1 MDNKQDRQF
10 YWEVKQ
16 FMGKTPNVASQEN
29 QNSPSLV
36 ENIKNVL
43 NKNELYR
50 PSSFNPSISFPNTIN
65 QAIGAMEQSKKLGA
79 SNSAE
84 HSNNI
89 YGNAFANPPK
99 NLNEDNVRWNPKE
112 HTEEENKA
120 WKIQLAAERVAREK
134 ADYEKLR
141 KYRKENPQAYREQ
154 QEKEHNAKESARQ
167 KFEASKAGNKAVNNS
182 GNNPKI
188 DDANKAAY
196 DAAKE
201 LMYQIQD
208 RDGRKKSGLPIN
220 PNAVEDAAQKAR
232 DANERAN
239 KARSDSKSADKLNQ
253 RISPVYWV
261 THADFE
267 RATGHKYDAMSAE
280 DRRLFFDLNASGK
293 SNVSPTA
300 GVGQG
305 PAYDSPGWH
314 SRSRPDNVPQFG
326 TPEARYDVVDGQIAN
341 TTPQSRAKE
350 AEEVASSESRLKA
363 EKEEVESTRRAR
375 EQAKKIVGGEL
386 AMDYFKKWADRDT
399 EELNK
404 QKRTIVE
411 PGREERGLGIMDYF
425 KKWEDRNTEELNKQ
439 KRTIV
444 EPGREERGLGI
455 DVERG
460 QFPIYPE
467 GQDDSAYKKPREA
480 PGSAVSDVVNSLIS
494 GAGKSVIEKGKDLGS
509 TMKKSL
515 MQTVPMQGQ
524 PAGGA
529 DPDMQR
535 GQFPIYPEGQDDS
548 AYKKPR
554 EAPGSAV
561 SDAQRAVTDSA
572 ANTLKDIMRSG
583 SDWMKKQ
590 SMNSPGVRYPEVGAD
605 PDIQRGQ
612 FPIYPEGQEDS
623 QYNRKREAPSDGIS
637 NIVNSLISGAGKS
650 VIEKG
655 KDLGSTMKQSLMQTV
670 PMQGQPAGGANPDIE
685 RGQFPIYPEGQSDS
699 TYARPRE
706 APGSAIS
713 DIINNLVKS
722 VGDSGKN
729 VADELERLIKLNTAQ
744 TTPNVIKDKLYGD
757 SAVGGAGFDTQEK
770 TPPNPPEEYY
780 YPNPYDP
787 SVKYDIDFG
796 DTKILPDTISTGG
809 MNQPMDLADFK
820 DEEEEKVPQSS
831 TDFVKDVVK
840 PLKDAGEEQSA
851 QEKINDILKNLGT
864 PSSKKTSKRVK
875 RKRKGTTGLAMVG
888 EGVVVPDNY
897 TVKRLPPVY
906 PEEFPPVFSGK
917 ELRKELIGNPN
928 PVPTFTGAA
937 KGVANTVL
945 NPKESAKSAVN
956 MAKQGT
962 SAIEYAAKNPI
973 PAAASIGKTGLQLAG
988 AVVLPLAA
996 GELARRGAEVATN
1009 YFGLDPANNFNEV
1022 PNLSKEIESTLDWA
1036 AMAGAGQLY
1045 ANALAGAPLT
1055 SNLATHIASGALG
1068 GALVPVA
1075 SYGGFK
1081 AGEALRDVSTPEMLG
1096 LEVTD
1101 KTGKLRP
1108 KTYAETGEDVV
1119 NYVIGD
1125 SETDKN
1131 KEWRSRR
1138 GMPNQGKP
1146 EPTVYPNVA
1155 ELQKRNK
1162 EERERQERIK
1172 RGEFI
1177 PNYSAGGPGM

>member
-16 FMGKTPNVASQEN
+16 FMGKTPNLASQEN

-36 ENIKNVL
+36 ENIRNVL

-50 PSSFNPSISFPNTIN
+50 PSSFNPSISSPNTIN

-99 NLNEDNVRWNPKE
+99 NLNEEDDWNWRE
-112 HTEEENKA
+112 HSKEENIA
-120 WKIQLAAERVAREK
+120 HGREVAAEMKKKDAART
-134 ADYEKLR
+134 KLFR
-141 KYRKENPQAYREQ
+141 ETKPELYRKQIEDRAKGEEN
-154 QEKEHNAKESARQ
+154 ARQ
-167 KFEASKAGNKAVNNS
+167 RLET
-182 GNNPKI
+182 I
-188 DDANKAAY
+188 KAAE
-196 DAAKE
+196 A
-201 LMYQIQD
+201 
-208 RDGRKKSGLPIN
+208 
-220 PNAVEDAAQKAR
+220 PNK
-232 DANERAN
+232 
-239 KARSDSKSADKLNQ
+239 

-314 SRSRPDNVPQFG
+314 SRSRPDNIPEFG
-326 TPEARYDVVDGQIAN
+326 TLGARYDVVDGQIAN
-341 TTPQSRAKE
+341 TTPQSRAKAQWDADDAAALE
-350 AEEVASSESRLKA
+350 RIDAEMAERDAEIKA
-363 EKEEVESTRRAR
+363 EAQRIVDA
-375 EQAKKIVGGEL
+375 EQKADYL
-386 AMDYFKKWADRDT
+386 DYFKKMADKKT
-399 EELNK
+399 EIN
-404 QKRTIVE
+404 
-411 PGREERGLGIMDYF
+411 PG
-425 KKWEDRNTEELNKQ
+425 
-439 KRTIV
+439 V
-444 EPGREERGLGI
+444 
-455 DVERG
+455 
-460 QFPIYPE
+460 
-467 GQDDSAYKKPREA
+467 KKPGDTQWDTQEKTPSMSWDEMEKEIKGERKREA
-480 PGSAVSDVVNSLIS
+480 PGSAISDVVNSMIS

-509 TMKKSL
+509 TLKKSL

-535 GQFPIYPEGQDDS
+535 GQFPIYPEGQSDS
-548 AYKKPR
+548 AY
-554 EAPGSAV
+554 
-561 SDAQRAVTDSA
+561 
-572 ANTLKDIMRSG
+572 
-583 SDWMKKQ
+583 
-590 SMNSPGVRYPEVGAD
+590 
-605 PDIQRGQ
+605 
-612 FPIYPEGQEDS
+612 
-623 QYNRKREAPSDGIS
+623 
-637 NIVNSLISGAGKS
+637 
-650 VIEKG
+650 EK
-655 KDLGSTMKQSLMQTV
+655 
-670 PMQGQPAGGANPDIE
+670 
-685 RGQFPIYPEGQSDS
+685 
-699 TYARPRE
+699 PRE

-729 VADELERLIKLNTAQ
+729 VANELERLIKLNAAQ

-757 SAVGGAGFDTQEK
+757 SAIGGAGFDTQEK

-796 DTKILPDTISTGG
+796 DTKILPNTVSTGG

-851 QEKINDILKNLGT
+851 QEKINDILKNIGT
-864 PSSKKTSKRVK
+864 PSSTKTSKKIK

-888 EGVVVPDNY
+888 EGVVVP
-897 TVKRLPPVY
+897 PPSFD
-906 PEEFPPVFSGK
+906 PFFSRK
-917 ELRKELIGNPN
+917 ELRTDLIGNPN
-928 PVPTFTGAA
+928 PVPTFTGIG
-937 KGVANTVL
+937 KGVANTVM
-945 NPKESAKSAVN
+945 NPVDSAKSAAN
-956 MAKQGT
+956 MAKKGV
-962 SAIEYAAKNPI
+962 SAVEYAVKNPI
-973 PAAASIGKTGLQLAG
+973 PAATTVGKTGLQIGG
-988 AVVLPLAA
+988 AIVLPYIA
-996 GELARRGAEVATN
+996 GEGARQVAELGTN
-1009 YFGLDPANNFNEV
+1009 LVGLDPATEMHEV
-1022 PNLSKEIESTLDWA
+1022 PNLSKEIESVADWS

-1045 ANALAGAPLT
+1045 MNALRGAPLLSGVGT
-1055 SNLATHIASGALG
+1055 QLAAGALG
-1068 GALVPVA
+1068 GALVPVFA
-1075 SYGGFK
+1075 HGGFK

-1096 LEVTD
+1096 LEVAD

-1119 NYVIGD
+1119 NYVNNYVIGD

-1146 EPTVYPNVA
+1146 EPTVYPTVA
-1155 ELQKRNK
+1155 ELQKRTK
-1162 EERERQERIK
+1162 EEKERKMIESGQLRRDIPSPLQSNTWDHANKSPSGPPVRAPRI
-1172 RGEFI
+1172 
-1177 PNYSAGGPGM
+1177 

>member
-16 FMGKTPNVASQEN
+16 FMGKTPNLASQEN

-36 ENIKNVL
+36 ENIRNVL

-50 PSSFNPSISFPNTIN
+50 PSSFNPSINSPNTIN

-99 NLNEDNVRWNPKE
+99 NLNEAKDDWNWRE
-112 HTEEENKA
+112 HSREENIA
-120 WKIQLAAERVAREK
+120 HGREVAAEDKKKDAART
-134 ADYEKLR
+134 KLFR
-141 KYRKENPQAYREQ
+141 ETNPELYRKQIEDRAKGEEN
-154 QEKEHNAKESARQ
+154 AR
-167 KFEASKAGNKAVNNS
+167 KRLET
-182 GNNPKI
+182 I
-188 DDANKAAY
+188 KAAE
-196 DAAKE
+196 A
-201 LMYQIQD
+201 
-208 RDGRKKSGLPIN
+208 
-220 PNAVEDAAQKAR
+220 PNK
-232 DANERAN
+232 
-239 KARSDSKSADKLNQ
+239 

-267 RATGHKYDAMSAE
+267 RATGHKYDATSAE

-305 PAYDSPGWH
+305 PAYDSTGWH

-375 EQAKKIVGGEL
+375 EQAKKIVDIDQKI
-386 AMDYFKKWADRDT
+386 DYFKKMADKKAED
-399 EELNK
+399 ENK
-404 QKRTIVE
+404 EKSARQDYIDQIGDSLRQDGSRTIAE
-411 PGREERGLGIMDYF
+411 PGREERGY
-425 KKWEDRNTEELNKQ
+425 
-439 KRTIV
+439 
-444 EPGREERGLGI
+444 GI
-455 DVERG
+455 DVEHG

-467 GQDDSAYKKPREA
+467 GQSDSAYVKPREA
-480 PGSAVSDVVNSLIS
+480 PGSAISDVINSLIS
-494 GAGKSVIEKGKDLGS
+494 GVGKSVIEKGK
-509 TMKKSL
+509 
-515 MQTVPMQGQ
+515 
-524 PAGGA
+524 
-529 DPDMQR
+529 
-535 GQFPIYPEGQDDS
+535 
-548 AYKKPR
+548 
-554 EAPGSAV
+554 
-561 SDAQRAVTDSA
+561 
-572 ANTLKDIMRSG
+572 N
-583 SDWMKKQ
+583 
-590 SMNSPGVRYPEVGAD
+590 
-605 PDIQRGQ
+605 
-612 FPIYPEGQEDS
+612 
-623 QYNRKREAPSDGIS
+623 
-637 NIVNSLISGAGKS
+637 
-650 VIEKG
+650 
-655 KDLGSTMKQSLMQTV
+655 LGSTMKQSLMQTV

-706 APGSAIS
+706 APSSAVS

-722 VGDSGKN
+722 VGDSATNLG
-729 VADELERLIKLNTAQ
+729 ADLQRYIKTNLAQ

-757 SAVGGAGFDTQEK
+757 AAFDGRAQFDTQEK
-770 TPPNPPEEYY
+770 TPSTPAYDTYWGNLPDPNIH
-780 YPNPYDP
+780 
-787 SVKYDIDFG
+787 DIDLG
-796 DTKILPDTISTGG
+796 DVKLQPEISTGG

-831 TDFVKDVVK
+831 TDFVKDIVK

-864 PSSKKTSKRVK
+864 PSSTKTSKKVK

-888 EGVVVPDNY
+888 EGVVVP
-897 TVKRLPPVY
+897 PPSFD
-906 PEEFPPVFSGK
+906 PFFSGK
-917 ELRKELIGNPN
+917 ELRTDLIGNPN
-928 PVPTFTGAA
+928 PVPTFTGIG
-937 KGVANTVL
+937 KGVANTVM
-945 NPKESAKSAVN
+945 NPIDSAKSAAN
-956 MAKQGT
+956 MAKKGV
-962 SAIEYAAKNPI
+962 SAVEYAVKNPI
-973 PAAASIGKTGLQLAG
+973 PAATTVGKTGLQIGG
-988 AVVLPLAA
+988 AIVLPYIA
-996 GELARRGAEVATN
+996 GEGARQIAELGTN
-1009 YFGLDPANNFNEV
+1009 LVGLDPATEMHEV
-1022 PNLSKEIESTLDWA
+1022 PNLSKEIESVADWS

-1045 ANALAGAPLT
+1045 MNALRGAPLLSGVGT
-1055 SNLATHIASGALG
+1055 QLASGAIG
-1068 GALVPVA
+1068 GALVPVFA
-1075 SYGGFK
+1075 YGGFK

-1146 EPTVYPNVA
+1146 EPTVYPTVA
-1155 ELQKRNK
+1155 ELQKRTK
-1162 EERERQERIK
+1162 EEKERKMIESGQLRRDIPSPLKSNTWDHANKSPSGPPVRAPRI
-1172 RGEFI
+1172 
-1177 PNYSAGGPGM
+1177 

>member
-1 MDNKQDRQF
+1 
-10 YWEVKQ
+10 
-16 FMGKTPNVASQEN
+16 MGKTPNLASQEN

-36 ENIKNVL
+36 ENIRNVL

-50 PSSFNPSISFPNTIN
+50 PSSFNPSINSPSTIN

-99 NLNEDNVRWNPKE
+99 NLNEAKDDWNWRE
-112 HTEEENKA
+112 HSREENIA
-120 WKIQLAAERVAREK
+120 HGQEVAAENKKKDAART
-134 ADYEKLR
+134 KLFR
-141 KYRKENPQAYREQ
+141 ETNPELYRKQIEDRAKGEEN
-154 QEKEHNAKESARQ
+154 
-167 KFEASKAGNKAVNNS
+167 ASKRLET
-182 GNNPKI
+182 I
-188 DDANKAAY
+188 KAAE
-196 DAAKE
+196 A
-201 LMYQIQD
+201 
-208 RDGRKKSGLPIN
+208 
-220 PNAVEDAAQKAR
+220 PNK
-232 DANERAN
+232 
-239 KARSDSKSADKLNQ
+239 

-314 SRSRPDNVPQFG
+314 SRSRPDNVPEFG
-326 TPEARYDVVDGQIAN
+326 TLGARYDVVDGQIAN
-341 TTPQSRAKE
+341 TTPQSRAKAQWDADDAAALERIDAEMAERDAEIRAE
-350 AEEVASSESRLKA
+350 AKRIVDA
-363 EKEEVESTRRAR
+363 EQKV
-375 EQAKKIVGGEL
+375 
-386 AMDYFKKWADRDT
+386 DYFKKMADKKT
-399 EELNK
+399 EVN
-404 QKRTIVE
+404 
-411 PGREERGLGIMDYF
+411 PG
-425 KKWEDRNTEELNKQ
+425 
-439 KRTIV
+439 V
-444 EPGREERGLGI
+444 
-455 DVERG
+455 
-460 QFPIYPE
+460 
-467 GQDDSAYKKPREA
+467 KKPGDTQWDTQEKTPSMSWDEMEKEIKGERKREA
-480 PGSAVSDVVNSLIS
+480 PGSAISDVVNSMIS

-509 TMKKSL
+509 TLKKSL

-535 GQFPIYPEGQDDS
+535 GQFPIYPEGQSDS
-548 AYKKPR
+548 AYVKPR
-554 EAPGSAV
+554 EAPSSAV
-561 SDAQRAVTDSA
+561 
-572 ANTLKDIMRSG
+572 
-583 SDWMKKQ
+583 
-590 SMNSPGVRYPEVGAD
+590 
-605 PDIQRGQ
+605 
-612 FPIYPEGQEDS
+612 
-623 QYNRKREAPSDGIS
+623 
-637 NIVNSLISGAGKS
+637 
-650 VIEKG
+650 
-655 KDLGSTMKQSLMQTV
+655 
-670 PMQGQPAGGANPDIE
+670 
-685 RGQFPIYPEGQSDS
+685 
-699 TYARPRE
+699 
-706 APGSAIS
+706 S

-729 VADELERLIKLNTAQ
+729 VADELQKLMKLNAAQ

-757 SAVGGAGFDTQEK
+757 AAFDGRAQFDTQEK
-770 TPPNPPEEYY
+770 TPPNPPENYY
-780 YPNPYDP
+780 YPTPYDP

-796 DTKILPDTISTGG
+796 DTKILPDTVSTGG
-809 MNQPMDLADFK
+809 MNQAMDLADFK

-831 TDFVKDVVK
+831 TDFVKDIVK

-864 PSSKKTSKRVK
+864 PSSKKTSKKIK

-888 EGVVVPDNY
+888 EGVVAPDNY
-897 TVKRLPPVY
+897 KVSRLPPVY

-917 ELRKELIGNPN
+917 EFRKETIGNPN

-945 NPKESAKSAVN
+945 HPVESAKSAVN
-956 MAKQGT
+956 MAKQGA

-988 AVVLPLAA
+988 AVVLPLVA
-996 GELARRGAEVATN
+996 GEMARSGAEVATN

-1036 AMAGAGQLY
+1036 TMGGAGQLY

-1068 GALVPVA
+1068 GALVPVFA
-1075 SYGGFK
+1075 HGGFK

-1096 LEVTD
+1096 LEVAD

>member
-16 FMGKTPNVASQEN
+16 FMGKTPNLASQEN

-112 HTEEENKA
+112 HTKEENKA

-134 ADYEKLR
+134 ADYEKIR
-141 KYRKENPQAYREQ
+141 KYARENPQAYREQ

-208 RDGRKKSGLPIN
+208 RDGRKKLGLPIN
-220 PNAVEDAAQKAR
+220 PNDVEDAAQKAR

-239 KARSDSKSADKLNQ
+239 KARSDSKSAEKLNQ

-411 PGREERGLGIMDYF
+411 PGREERGLGI
-425 KKWEDRNTEELNKQ
+425 
-439 KRTIV
+439 
-444 EPGREERGLGI
+444 
-455 DVERG
+455 DVEHG

-467 GQDDSAYKKPREA
+467 GQSDSAYVKPREA
-480 PGSAVSDVVNSLIS
+480 PGSAISDVINSLIS
-494 GAGKSVIEKGKDLGS
+494 GV
-509 TMKKSL
+509 
-515 MQTVPMQGQ
+515 
-524 PAGGA
+524 
-529 DPDMQR
+529 
-535 GQFPIYPEGQDDS
+535 
-548 AYKKPR
+548 
-554 EAPGSAV
+554 
-561 SDAQRAVTDSA
+561 
-572 ANTLKDIMRSG
+572 
-583 SDWMKKQ
+583 
-590 SMNSPGVRYPEVGAD
+590 
-605 PDIQRGQ
+605 
-612 FPIYPEGQEDS
+612 
-623 QYNRKREAPSDGIS
+623 
-637 NIVNSLISGAGKS
+637 GKS

-729 VADELERLIKLNTAQ
+729 VADELQRLIKLNTAQ

-757 SAVGGAGFDTQEK
+757 SAIRGAGFDEQEK
-770 TPPNPPEEYY
+770 SPSTLTYDTYWGNLPDPNIH
-780 YPNPYDP
+780 
-787 SVKYDIDFG
+787 DIDLG
-796 DTKILPDTISTGG
+796 DVKVNSTVSTGG

-851 QEKINDILKNLGT
+851 QEKINDILKNIGT

-945 NPKESAKSAVN
+945 HPVESAKSAAN
-956 MAKQGT
+956 TAKQGA

-988 AVVLPLAA
+988 AVVLPFAA
-996 GELARRGAEVATN
+996 GELARRGAEDATN

-1036 AMAGAGQLY
+1036 TMGGAGQLY

-1055 SNLATHIASGALG
+1055 SNLATSIASGALG
-1068 GALVPVA
+1068 GALVPVFA
-1075 SYGGFK
+1075 HGGFK

-1096 LEVTD
+1096 LEVAD

-1177 PNYSAGGPGM
+1177 PDYSAGGPGM